1 MRLVG
6 LQHTDRA
13 SLNGHTECVRILAET
28 DKVEWNKRGER
39 GCTALFNALNSGH
52 SDTVEI
58 IVQQPNIDYNV
69 KTVDGA
75 TPGHAAAK
83 GGNVKYVETLA
94 AEEMFHSWNIPD
106 IDGDTPIMM
115 ALKEDKINIFEVL
128 LRCLRVDLS
137 YRNQE
142 GWSLVF
148 RAIQRNKLGEK
159 ICKCQVEKIL

>member
-1 MRLVG
+1 M
-6 LQHTDRA
+6 D
-13 SLNGHTECVRILAET
+13 
-28 DKVEWNKRGER
+28 
-39 GCTALFNALNSGH
+39 
-52 SDTVEI
+52 I

-69 KTVDGA
+69 KTEYGF
-75 TPGHAAAK
+75 TLGHAAVK
-83 GGNVKYVETLA
+83 GGHVKYVETLA
-94 AEEMFHSWNIPD
+94 AEEIFQSWNIPD

-148 RAIQRNKLGEK
+148 RAIQSNKLGEK
-159 ICKCQVEKIL
+159 VPKC